1 MKANIKN
8 PAVSTLPT
16 KALVRMYE
24 GLPTLTIFQ
33 SALAGTTSEIYEVS
47 VEILKSRNISKR
59 DVYEMKCH
67 ALSLFSKEEQR
78 EDADHYLHIKMWVG
92 DLCYD
97 MEKDAKLWRLLFKR
111 VTNGLIDL
119 ADEAD
124 EALFD

>member
-1 MKANIKN
+1 MQANIKT
-8 PAVSTLPT
+8 AVSTLPT

-24 GLPTLTIFQ
+24 GLPTLKIFQ
-33 SALAGTTSEIYEVS
+33 SALAADSEIYEVL

-78 EDADHYLHIKMWVG
+78 EDPDHWTHIRMHVG
-92 DLCYD
+92 DLVSD

>member
-8 PAVSTLPT
+8 PAVSTLPIA
-16 KALVRMYE
+16 ALVRMYE
-24 GLPTLTIFQ
+24 GLPTLILFQ
-33 SALAGTTSEIYEVS
+33 SALAAANPEIYEVI

-59 DVYEMKCH
+59 DVYEMKMH
-67 ALSLFSKEEQR
+67 SLSLFSKEEQR
-78 EDADHYLHIKMWVG
+78 EDPDHWTHIRMHVG
-92 DLCYD
+92 DLVSD

>member
-8 PAVSTLPT
+8 PAVSTLPIA
-16 KALVRMYE
+16 ALVRMYE

-33 SALAGTTSEIYEVS
+33 SALAADSEIYEVI
-47 VEILKSRNISKR
+47 VDILKSRNISKR

-78 EDADHYLHIKMWVG
+78 EDPDHWTHIRMHVG
-92 DLCYD
+92 DLVSD